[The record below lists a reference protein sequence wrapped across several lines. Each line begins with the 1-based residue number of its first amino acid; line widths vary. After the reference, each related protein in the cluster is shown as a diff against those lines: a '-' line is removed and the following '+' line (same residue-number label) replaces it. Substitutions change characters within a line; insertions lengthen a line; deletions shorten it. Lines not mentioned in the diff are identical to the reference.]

1 MAFTQSRIFQILDKG
16 DSTDKTSLACDY
28 FLSILIFLNLLAVCL
43 ESISSLG
50 ETYQRQFFLFE
61 MFSVI
66 VFAVEY
72 LLRIWSMAADEKN
85 RYPDASRR
93 RASYIFSF
101 HGIVD
106 LAAILPSILPYFFPG
121 TDLRWLRVLRL
132 LRLLKIS
139 HYSTALED
147 LFSAIYQE
155 RQSFV
160 AALYLMAIALFLS
173 SSMMY
178 LAEYE
183 AQPENFQSIPH
194 TMWWSMITLTTVGYG
209 DVSPVTGIGKIV
221 GAFTALMG
229 VCAVA
234 LLTGIVASAFS
245 NQMARREAIF
255 EAEVNAAMADGV
267 ITEDEADHIEDLR
280 GRFKITEQHAKAI
293 FDNIAE
299 QQEFDE
305 IIEEKTNKKREE

>member
-1 MAFTQSRIFQILDKG
+1 MAFTQRRVLQILNKG
-16 DSTDKTSLACDY
+16 DGSDTTSFACDI
-28 FLSILIFLNLLAVCL
+28 FLSSLIILNLLAVCL
-43 ESISSLG
+43 ESIEGFRLQYSVELAA
-50 ETYQRQFFLFE
+50 FE
-61 MFSVI
+61 WFSVMI
-66 VFAVEY
+66 FLIEY

-85 RYPDASRR
+85 VSKTASGRR
-93 RASYIFSF
+93 SSYVFSF
-101 HGIVD
+101 TGIID
-106 LAAILPSILPYFFPG
+106 LAAILPSILPILFPG

-132 LRLLKIS
+132 VRLLKIS
-139 HYSTALED
+139 HYSSALED

-183 AQPENFQSIPH
+183 AQPDNFQSIPH
-194 TMWWSMITLTTVGYG
+194 TMWWALVTLTTVGYG
-209 DVSPVTGIGKIV
+209 DVYPITGAGKII
-221 GAFTALMG
+221 GAITALMG

-255 EAEVNAAMADGV
+255 EAEVNAAMADGI
-267 ITEDEADHIEDLR
+267 ITEDEAEHIEDLR
-280 GRFKITEQHAKAI
+280 GRFKISEQHARAI

-299 QQEFDE
+299 QQDFDE
-305 IIEEKTNKKREE
+305 IIEQKTKD

>member
-1 MAFTQSRIFQILDKG
+1 
-16 DSTDKTSLACDY
+16 
-28 FLSILIFLNLLAVCL
+28 
-43 ESISSLG
+43 
-50 ETYQRQFFLFE
+50 
-61 MFSVI
+61 
-66 VFAVEY
+66 
-72 LLRIWSMAADEKN
+72 
-85 RYPDASRR
+85 
-93 RASYIFSF
+93 
-101 HGIVD
+101 
-106 LAAILPSILPYFFPG
+106 
-121 TDLRWLRVLRL
+121 
-132 LRLLKIS
+132 
-139 HYSTALED
+139 
-147 LFSAIYQE
+147 
-155 RQSFV
+155 
-160 AALYLMAIALFLS
+160 
-173 SSMMY
+173 
-178 LAEYE
+178 
-183 AQPENFQSIPH
+183 
-194 TMWWSMITLTTVGYG
+194 MWWSMITLTTVGYG

>member
-1 MAFTQSRIFQILDKG
+1 MAFTQRRVLQILNKG
-16 DSTDKTSLACDY
+16 DGSDTASLMCDI
-28 FLSILIFLNLLAVCL
+28 FLSTLILLNLLAVCL
-43 ESISSLG
+43 ESIEGFRAQYSSELAA
-50 ETYQRQFFLFE
+50 FE
-61 MFSVI
+61 WFSVMI
-66 VFAVEY
+66 FLVEY

-85 RYPDASRR
+85 LSKTAAGRR
-93 RASYIFSF
+93 GSYVFSF
-101 HGIVD
+101 TGIID
-106 LAAILPSILPYFFPG
+106 LAAILPSILPILFPG

-132 LRLLKIS
+132 VRLLKIS
-139 HYSTALED
+139 HYSSALED

-194 TMWWSMITLTTVGYG
+194 TMWWALVTLTTVGYG
-209 DVSPVTGIGKIV
+209 DVYPITGAGKII
-221 GAFTALMG
+221 GAITALMG

-255 EAEVNAAMADGV
+255 EAEVNAAMADGI

-280 GRFKITEQHAKAI
+280 GRFKISEQHAKAI

-299 QQEFDE
+299 QQDFDE
-305 IIEEKTNKKREE
+305 IIEEKPND